1 MPSKRDSIPV
11 SALNVLT
18 CPAFVYFNTNDG
30 VNDMCGD
37 GGEDDYH

>member
-1 MPSKRDSIPV
+1 M

-18 CPAFVYFNTNDG
+18 SPAFVYFNTNDG